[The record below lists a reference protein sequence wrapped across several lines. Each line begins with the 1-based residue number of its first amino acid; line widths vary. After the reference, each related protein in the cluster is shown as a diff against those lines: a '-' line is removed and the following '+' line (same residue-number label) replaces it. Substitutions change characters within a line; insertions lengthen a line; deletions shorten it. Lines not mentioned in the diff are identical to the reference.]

1 MGAAIPDS
9 VLDRARVV
17 CILLGEVAAVP
28 DRAPLVAVFNSSRDT
43 VDMLEEAFRQEGF
56 RTISGHV
63 ADVRDGELDLPRFL
77 AEHDPQAIVWDI
89 APPYARNWSFLE
101 TLMAQQVLQGR
112 GLVLTTTHRGHL
124 DTAAGHHI
132 HAIEIIGKPYD
143 LGQVVAAVQTALR
156 STDPQRSETR

>member
-9 VLDRARVV
+9 VLDLARVV
-17 CILLGEVAAVP
+17 CILLGEGGRRARSALRSLP
-28 DRAPLVAVFNSSRDT
+28 YSIPAGIPWTCWRKPFDRK
-43 VDMLEEAFRQEGF
+43 GF

-132 HAIEIIGKPYD
+132 HAIEIIGNYD
-143 LGQVVAAVQTALR
+143 LGQVVAAVDTALR
-156 STDPQRSETR
+156 SS